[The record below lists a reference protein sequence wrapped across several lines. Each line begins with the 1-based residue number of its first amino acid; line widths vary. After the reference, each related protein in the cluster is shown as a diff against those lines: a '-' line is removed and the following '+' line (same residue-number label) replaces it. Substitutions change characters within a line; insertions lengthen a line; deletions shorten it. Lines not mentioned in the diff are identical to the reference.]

1 MVEELTE
8 KDFIDGIYSFS
19 NEDVNFESSLDENYI
34 KIDVKENSE
43 LTWKQVL
50 DSYEELRKYNANA
63 KEDKEAVI
71 MVNLK
76 HASVEKK
83 AEIIKGALQY
93 DNLADPLMLLNILNL
108 VKVYNTLDDTYFQS
122 EDIFV
127 NSVEELLDLKL
138 AIVPEL
144 KEFSKF
150 LSWLSGKEPDQ
161 YPCELG
167 FDSWLISVG

>member
-1 MVEELTE
+1 MVEEKLTE
-8 KDFIDGIYSFS
+8 KDFIDGIY
-19 NEDVNFESSLDENYI
+19 NFTGKNANIECSLDEHYI
-34 KIDVKENSE
+34 KLDVKENSE

-50 DSYEELRKYNANA
+50 DSYEELRKYNTNA
-63 KEDKEAVI
+63 KKGKEAVM

-144 KEFSKF
+144 KEFSKKIAIYF
-150 LSWLSGKEPDQ
+150 FGLVKSYCFYS
-161 YPCELG
+161 
-167 FDSWLISVG
+167 SR